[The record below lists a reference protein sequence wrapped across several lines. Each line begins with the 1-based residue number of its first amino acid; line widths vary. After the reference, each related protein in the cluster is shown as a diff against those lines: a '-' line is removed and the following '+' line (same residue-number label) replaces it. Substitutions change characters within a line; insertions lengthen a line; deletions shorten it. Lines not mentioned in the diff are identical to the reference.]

1 MFTGI
6 IQAVGSISNT
16 EPVGGDRRITIACP
30 QLDLNT
36 SSLGD
41 SIAVNGVCLTAVEY
55 TDDGFVA
62 DVSVETL
69 DKTSLGTLQKGSP
82 VNLEMALT
90 PQTPLGGHLVSGH
103 VDGLGK
109 MLTSETDGRSWRYQ
123 FEVPS
128 SLQHYIAVK
137 GSVTIDGTSLTVN
150 EVSENRFSVNIVPHT
165 QQNTIFQ
172 HYQPGVAVNIE
183 VDIIARYLE
192 RLINGRPA
200 NSQGDTDMKELLLR
214 SGFINETKTS

>member
-6 IQAVGSISNT
+6 IQALGTIEST
-16 EPVGGDRRITIACP
+16 TPVGGDRRITIRCP
-30 QLDLNT
+30 ELDLQT

-55 TDDGFVA
+55 TGQGFIA

-69 DKTSLGTLQKGSP
+69 DKTSLGALKEGSP

-109 MLTSETDGRSWRYQ
+109 MLSSESDGRSWRYQ
-123 FEVPS
+123 FEVPAE
-128 SLQHYIAVK
+128 LQHYIAPK

-150 EVSENRFSVNIVPHT
+150 EVSDNRFSVNIVPHT
-165 QQNTIFQ
+165 QEKTVFQ
-172 HYQPGVAVNIE
+172 YYQPGVAVNIE

-192 RLINGRPA
+192 RLINGRA
-200 NSQGDTDMKELLLR
+200 AGSQGDTDMKELLQR
-214 SGFINETKTS
+214 SGFINDTNNS